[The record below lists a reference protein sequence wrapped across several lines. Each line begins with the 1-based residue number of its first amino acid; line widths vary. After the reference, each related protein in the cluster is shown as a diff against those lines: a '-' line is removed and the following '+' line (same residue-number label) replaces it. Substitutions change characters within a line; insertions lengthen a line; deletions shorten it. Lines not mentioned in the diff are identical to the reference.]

1 MPIRN
6 LYALLIDQLDRLR
19 DESGQDLVE
28 YALIVAMIAFAAIM
42 GMNDLANG
50 INMAFNTVATTI
62 NQYL

>member
-1 MPIRN
+1 MV
-6 LYALLIDQLDRLR
+6 QLDRLR

-50 INMAFNTVATTI
+50 INTAFNTVAQTV